1 MTKDEMIQF
10 LKKEVVPALG
20 CTEPVCV
27 ALCCASASSILKGE
41 IQYVSVEVNS
51 GIYGSYE
58 CFICD

>member
-27 ALCCASASSILKGE
+27 ALCCASARSILKGE

-58 CFICD
+58 CFICG